1 MSPEVVQNF
10 IVSLKI
16 MGQGMEGIFVVI
28 VLISLV
34 VWAMGRIRY
43 RRGRNSGRGTGSPA
57 RPFC

>member
-16 MGQGMEGIFVVI
+16 MEQGMEGIFVVI

-34 VWAMGRIRY
+34 VWAMGRIR
-43 RRGRNSGRGTGSPA
+43 
-57 RPFC
+57 

>member
-34 VWAMGRIRY
+34 VWAMGRIR
-43 RRGRNSGRGTGSPA
+43 
-57 RPFC
+57 